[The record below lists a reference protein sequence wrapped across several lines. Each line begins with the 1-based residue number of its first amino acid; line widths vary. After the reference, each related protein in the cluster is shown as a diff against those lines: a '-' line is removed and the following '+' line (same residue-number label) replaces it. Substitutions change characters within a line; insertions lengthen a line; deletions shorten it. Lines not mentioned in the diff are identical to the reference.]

1 VGSSGLPAAALPLL
15 RLLRPFYQGRGVG
28 APLPRPRPEERMRE
42 RGARDHAKGEQMALE
57 INEIA
62 IQMQV
67 GESAVEPEE
76 NQPEDMESGDGALD
90 YDLIVEECVR
100 RVLQTIKTMKER

>member
-1 VGSSGLPAAALPLL
+1 
-15 RLLRPFYQGRGVG
+15 
-28 APLPRPRPEERMRE
+28 
-42 RGARDHAKGEQMALE
+42 MALE

-67 GESAVEPEE
+67 GESAVEPHEV
-76 NQPEDMESGDGALD
+76 QLEDVESSDVAVD

-100 RVLQTIKTMKER
+100 RVLQTMKTMKER

>member
-1 VGSSGLPAAALPLL
+1 
-15 RLLRPFYQGRGVG
+15 
-28 APLPRPRPEERMRE
+28 
-42 RGARDHAKGEQMALE
+42 MALE

-67 GESAVEPEE
+67 GESAVEPQE
-76 NQPEDMESGDGALD
+76 NQSEDEESLSDGALD